1 MTMELDKERITRALT
16 PIIGMLKMFSNL
28 LSEVADIEK
37 SEGKKI
43 DEILKELLTPTML
56 VELSKKMTPD
66 LYGEFIA
73 SLLRLAS
80 VTSTVTNP
88 MLLPAEEKKKLAS
101 EIEEIVN
108 DLEKVF
114 NKLKE
119 APK

>member
-1 MTMELDKERITRALT
+1 MTMELDKEKIARALT
-16 PIIGMLKMFSNL
+16 PIISMLRMFGNIL
-28 LSEVADIEK
+28 REIADIEK

-43 DEILKELLTPTML
+43 DEILKELLTPAML

-80 VTSTVTNP
+80 ITSTITNP
-88 MLLPAEEKKKLAS
+88 MLLSAEEKRKFAS

-119 APK
+119 VPK